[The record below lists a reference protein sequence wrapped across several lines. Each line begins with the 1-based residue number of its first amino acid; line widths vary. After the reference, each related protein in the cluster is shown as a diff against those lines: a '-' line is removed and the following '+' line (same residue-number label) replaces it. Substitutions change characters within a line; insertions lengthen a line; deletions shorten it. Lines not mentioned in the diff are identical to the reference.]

1 MTKPASMAS
10 LFAEPPRQFGMR
22 GDVHLWADMTHR
34 FENVPCPDTHAEAAA
49 LIEQAFLH
57 LTGRPISEEKPFL
70 VEKYNH
76 GGMSGGFVHPEWWRT
91 KLLPLL
97 LSRLPGSETMR
108 DP

>member
-1 MTKPASMAS
+1 MSNPLTMAA
-10 LFAEPPRQFGMR
+10 LFEVQPRQWGLR
-22 GDVHLWADMTHR
+22 GDVHLWADLTRR
-34 FENVPCPDTHAEAAA
+34 FENVPCPDTPAEAAA
-49 LIEQAFLH
+49 LIEQAFLE
-57 LTGRPISEEKPFL
+57 LTGKPMSEEKPFF

-97 LSRLPGSETMR
+97 LSQLSPQDS